1 MGNKRFSSWCKSV
14 LPANYH
20 QIKGQTNKLQQFL
33 VEQLPDP
40 ASQRIHVLNISAHEI
55 IVAVDDAQTANY
67 LRLYQRE
74 LQQQVFEALNY
85 KQTLKFKTMPES
97 VLQPSQLPQAR
108 KPSKVSSDTAD
119 GITRNAQWIEDEPLK
134 QALESLA
141 ASLKSKR

>member
-1 MGNKRFSSWCKSV
+1 MSNKRFSSWCKSV

-20 QIKGQTNKLQQFL
+20 QIKSQTNKVQQFL

-40 ASQRIHVLNISAHEI
+40 ASKRIHVLNISADEI

-97 VLQPSQLPQAR
+97 VLQPGRLPQAR
-108 KPSKVSSDTAD
+108 KPSRVSKDTAD

-141 ASLKSKR
+141 ASLKSKP

>member
-1 MGNKRFSSWCKSV
+1 MSNKRFSSWCKSV

-20 QIKGQTNKLQQFL
+20 QIKGQTNKVQRFL
-33 VEQLPDP
+33 EEQLAEPV
-40 ASQRIHVLNISAHEI
+40 SQRIHVLNISAREI

-74 LQQQVFEALNY
+74 LQQQVFETLNY
-85 KQTLKFKTMPES
+85 KQTLKFKTMPGS
-97 VLQPSQLPQAR
+97 LLQPGQRPQAKR
-108 KPSKVSSDTAD
+108 PSKVSGDTAD

-141 ASLKSKR
+141 ASLKSKS